1 MRRWKIADQTDNIT
15 TKGMEV
21 DRDGAAV
28 AYKQFDVRKR
38 NFRKAMYLWP
48 FPQSEVAK
56 SPELIQNP
64 GY

>member
-1 MRRWKIADQTDNIT
+1 
-15 TKGMEV
+15 MEV
-21 DRDGAAV
+21 DRDGATV
-28 AYKQFDVRKR
+28 TYKQFDVRKR